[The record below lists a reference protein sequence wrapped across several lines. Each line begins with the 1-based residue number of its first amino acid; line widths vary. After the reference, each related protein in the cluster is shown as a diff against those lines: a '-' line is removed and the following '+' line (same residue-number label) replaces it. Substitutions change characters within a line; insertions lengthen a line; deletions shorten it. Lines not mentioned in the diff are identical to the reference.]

1 MKNLLRYLN
10 IATLFIALSAVF
22 AACSDNDENGD
33 GNLGLNIKVFAPT
46 VVVPGTPM
54 TINGSGFGDVTE
66 IIFPGDITVTAPDFE
81 IVTNEMIRVKAPAG
95 LSQEG
100 TISVKNAAGEVA
112 VSRLPLTIG
121 STSIKGFPEQKD
133 NETFEG
139 NQTFTVYGIDM
150 QFVSGAE
157 FVGEED
163 EPIYIPASE
172 FLRVAPGRVVI
183 QIPAKVKEG
192 ESSVKIFVGSQVFES
207 PVYRFK
213 PASDGGHWEIT
224 KRYIWENTN
233 PAGNGPVSWNGLYR
247 FANAEASS
255 GEEIATISMED
266 WALIKEGEA
275 YLLYDG
281 SEASNVRITTGWW
294 TSAYGGDEH
303 NCIDMAIK
311 DPETGLMS
319 IALDFKGDGHLY
331 DNLDAQHLLFTG
343 SDYTPMGIYV
353 LEKKWV
359 GGEGHFEKQKVTF
372 WKNGEHSTIPAPSWS
387 GEGRFARA
395 SNSSGEE
402 TWTFTDEEWEILKTQ
417 PFRIAIEK
425 NADWVNLRVT
435 TGWWSTNYMGLESLN
450 DLIEQDED
458 GTYFVEINL
467 ANDPALL
474 ALVDEQHL
482 LFTGQDYKL
491 LEIYQETEVWVGGGE
506 GGATE
511 TVIWEN
517 DGTHGEI
524 SWDGAYRFCNAEHMT
539 GEEIFAIPMDQ
550 WDVIRNGSFWLHAKG
565 SDWVQMRI
573 TTGWWS
579 TTWTGE
585 DISTGN
591 ERIVDNGDG
600 TYDIEICLKGDPIL
614 DLLDEQHL
622 LFTGS
627 GYTPLKLYY
636 K

>member
-133 NETFEG
+133 DETFEG

-192 ESSVKIFVGSQVFES
+192 ESSVKIFVGSQVYES

-224 KRYIWENTN
+224 KRYIWENDGTHGEIN
-233 PAGNGPVSWNGLYR
+233 WDGAYR
-247 FANAEASS
+247 FSNTEHMT
-255 GEEIATISMED
+255 GEEIFAIPMED
-266 WALIKEGEA
+266 WNIIKNETF
-275 YLLYDG
+275 YLDAKG
-281 SEASNVRITTGWW
+281 SDWVQMRITTGWW
-294 TSAYGGDEH
+294 STTW
-303 NCIDMAIK
+303 
-311 DPETGLMS
+311 TGEDITTGS
-319 IALDFKGDGHLY
+319 DRIVDNGDGTY
-331 DNLDAQHLLFTG
+331 SIEICFAGDPILDVLDEQHLLFTG
-343 SDYTPMGIYV
+343 GGYTPQGIYV

-506 GGATE
+506 GGASE

-579 TTWTGE
+579 TTWTGD

-591 ERIVDNGDG
+591 ERIIDNGDG
-600 TYDIEICLKGDPIL
+600 TYDIEICFKGDPIL
-614 DLLDEQHL
+614 DVLDEQHL
-622 LFTGS
+622 LFTGG